1 MMIEYPNLYTDISYT
16 LSSFGNGEVLDKVI
30 KLLGMND
37 KQGQPLAK
45 RVLFGTDFFMTEQEA
60 RETELYSLAKE
71 KLGLWFDL
79 ISRDNPKDFIR
90 QPI

>member
-16 LSSFGNGEVLDKVI
+16 LSAFGDGKVLDRVI
-30 KLLGMND
+30 ALLGMND

-60 RETELYSLAKE
+60 RETELYALAKD
-71 KLGLWFDL
+71 KLSPWFDL
-79 ISRDNPKDFIR
+79 ISRDNPQDFIR
-90 QPI
+90 QPL